1 MFNLCKY
8 KCTKEFLI
16 LGNNES
22 SMATMSHTK
31 GQIFNSDQLKQFNE
45 SLNLQISSLVIW
57 VVLRR

>member
-31 GQIFNSDQLKQFNE
+31 GQIFNSVQLKRFNE
-45 SLNLQISSLVIW
+45 SLNLQISSLVI
-57 VVLRR
+57 

>member
-1 MFNLCKY
+1 MFNICKY

-22 SMATMSHTK
+22 METMSHTK
-31 GQIFNSDQLKQFNE
+31 GQIFNSVQLKRFNE

-57 VVLRR
+57 IVLRR